1 MNPHTIP
8 IDPITY
14 AASVAERAL
23 DLAGVEVSTADSAS
37 CRQIAAEYLEQL
49 QQPERDLTPEQLTR
63 AVDSGRAHL
72 TRDFR
77 G

>member
-1 MNPHTIP
+1 MHHK

-49 QQPERDLTPEQLTR
+49 QQAERDLTPEQMER
-63 AVDSGRAHL
+63 AVDSGKARL
-72 TRDFR
+72 TRELR